1 MQGLRITGW
10 RWGGAAIIL
19 VSLGLCGVC
28 LLLYPLAALNAASR
42 SGVYTLP
49 EDHIAAIAGREYCDV
64 AQVVIEHAGPEAG
77 DGSNPHVWFVQ
88 WKIYARSHAPC
99 GSGRSMVYQTY
110 DQGGY
115 FYLNT
120 RDGWVWMS
128 EGSFPAYIGLWM
140 KVFNLAGPGLSAAG
154 RE

>member
-1 MQGLRITGW
+1 MRGLRITGR

-19 VSLGLCGVC
+19 VALGLCGAC

-42 SGVYTLP
+42 GGVYARP
-49 EDHIAAIAGREYCDV
+49 EDHITAIAGREYCDA

-99 GSGRSMVYQTY
+99 GSGRPMVYQTY

-120 RDGWVWMS
+120 RAGWVWMS
-128 EGSFPAYIGLWM
+128 EGSFPTYIGWWM
-140 KVFNLAGPGLSAAG
+140 KVFNLAGPGLPAAE